1 MDNITIN
8 GKDFKVKYT
17 IRALFAF
24 EQITGKT
31 FELKTVL
38 DNYLFLYCILLANNE
53 EVCTWD
59 EFLTAL
65 DEDPNLYV
73 QLNDIIT
80 KAQSKESVFEQPTD
94 NGEKKS

>member
-1 MDNITIN
+1 MEAITIN
-8 GKDFKVKYT
+8 NKEYKVKYT

-24 EQITGKT
+24 EQITGKP

-53 EVCTWD
+53 EICTWD

-65 DEDPNLYV
+65 DDDPNIYL
-73 QLNDIIT
+73 QLNEIIA
-80 KAQSKESVFEQPTD
+80 KAQSKESVFETK
-94 NGEKKS
+94 EKGKKKG

>member
-1 MDNITIN
+1 MEAITIN
-8 GKDFKVKYT
+8 KKEYKVKYT

-24 EQITGKT
+24 EQITGKP

-53 EVCTWD
+53 EICTWD

-65 DEDPNLYV
+65 DDDPNTYL
-73 QLNDIIT
+73 QLNEIIA
-80 KAQSKESVFEQPTD
+80 KAQSKESVFETK
-94 NGEKKS
+94 EKGKKKG